1 MADTT
6 RACLIIADI
15 SGYTE
20 YLAGVELEHAHDIL
34 ADLMTTVVK
43 ALKPGFKLSK
53 LEGDAAF
60 VYSPTETIDG
70 SILMDTIESCYF
82 AFRQRLL
89 SIRQASTCECDACA
103 LIPNLNLKVVAH
115 HGSVVMQKVAG
126 RSELVG
132 SDVIVVH
139 RLLKNTIP
147 EPAYAFITDACMN
160 LTGLDPPALNMRR
173 HAETYEHVGE
183 VAGWIEDLEQAWLA
197 YRERKQVYVDDKH
210 AAFSYTTFLPAPP
223 ALVWE
228 YISSPLLRAQWGLGL
243 DRIDQLDPTG
253 RRRQGTI
260 NHCMH
265 GADMILQEFIDW
277 RPPRYYT
284 SKATLPSGFS
294 VISTHEIEPAEGGAL
309 MHDRFQK
316 PKGKHPPEAMQQ
328 IKDMFDTGIPLE
340 RTRLAA
346 LLREALDSAGT
357 EPEPELPAVDEGR
370 RLASAV
376 ERKAN

>member
-43 ALKPGFKLSK
+43 ALRPAFKLSK

-60 VYSPTETIDG
+60 VYSPTETVDG
-70 SILMDTIESCYF
+70 SILMDTIEGCYF
-82 AFRQRLL
+82 GFRQRLH
-89 SIRQASTCECDACA
+89 SIQQASTCECSACA
-103 LIPNLNLKVVAH
+103 LIPNLNLKLVAH
-115 HGSVVMQKVAG
+115 HGSVVIQKVAG

-139 RLLKNTIP
+139 RLLKNSIS
-147 EPAYAFITDACMN
+147 EPAYAFISDACMDV
-160 LTGLDPPALNMRR
+160 TGLDPPALNMRR
-173 HAETYEHVGE
+173 HTETYEHVGE
-183 VAGWIEDLEQAWLA
+183 IGGWVVDLEQAWHA
-197 YRERKQVYVDDKH
+197 YRARRQVYVNEKQS
-210 AAFSYTTFLPAPP
+210 AFSYSVFLPAPP
-223 ALVWE
+223 QMVWE
-228 YISSPLLRAQWGLGL
+228 YISSPLLRAEWGMGL
-243 DRIDQLDPTG
+243 DRVDQRDPTG
-253 RRRQGTI
+253 RRRPGTL

-265 GADMILQEFIDW
+265 GKDVILQEFIDW

-284 SKATLPSGFS
+284 SKATLPGGFV
-294 VISTHEIEPAEGGAL
+294 VISTHEIEPVEGGAI
-309 MHDRFQK
+309 MHDRFKKAPASQ
-316 PKGKHPPEAMQQ
+316 PPEAMQQ
-328 IKDMFDTGIPLE
+328 LKEMFDQGIPIE
-340 RTRLAA
+340 RERLAA
-346 LLREALDSAGT
+346 LLRQALDSAEA

-376 ERKAN
+376 D

>member
-6 RACLIIADI
+6 QATLIIADI

-43 ALKPGFKLSK
+43 ALKPAFKLSK

-60 VYSPTETIDG
+60 VYSPTEAVDG
-70 SILMDTIESCYF
+70 SILMDTIEGCYF

-89 SIRQASTCECDACA
+89 SIQQASTCECNACA
-103 LIPNLNLKVVAH
+103 LIPNLNLKIVAH

-139 RLLKNTIP
+139 RLLKNTIS
-147 EPAYAFITDACMN
+147 EPAYAFISDACMD

-173 HAETYEHVGE
+173 HTETYEHVGE
-183 VAGWIEDLEQAWLA
+183 VGGWVEDLEQAWLG
-197 YRERKQVYVDDKH
+197 YRERNQVYVDEKQ
-210 AAFSYTTFLPAPP
+210 AAFSYATFLPAPP
-223 ALVWE
+223 ELVWE
-228 YISSPLLRAQWGLGL
+228 YISSPHLRAQWGMGL
-243 DRIDQLDPTG
+243 DRVDQLDPTG
-253 RRRQGTI
+253 RRRQGTL

-265 GADMILQEFIDW
+265 GADVILQEFIDW

-284 SKATLPSGFS
+284 SKATLPGGFS
-294 VISTHEIEPAEGGAL
+294 VISTHEVEPVERGAV

-316 PKGKHPPEAMQQ
+316 PKGKQAREAMQQ
-328 IKDMFDTGIPLE
+328 LKEMFDKGIPLE
-340 RTRLAA
+340 RDRLAA
-346 LLREALDSAGT
+346 LLSEAQDSAET

-376 ERKAN
+376 K

>member
-6 RACLIIADI
+6 RACLVIADI

-43 ALKPGFKLSK
+43 ALRPGFKLSK

-60 VYSPTETIDG
+60 VYALTEQVDG
-70 SILMDTIESCYF
+70 SILMDSIEGCYF

-89 SIRQASTCECDACA
+89 SIQQASTCECNACA
-103 LIPNLNLKVVAH
+103 LIPNLNLKLVAH
-115 HGSVVMQKVAG
+115 HGSIVMQKVAG

-139 RLLKNTIP
+139 RLLKNTIS
-147 EPAYAFITDACMN
+147 EPAYAFISDACMD

-173 HAETYEHVGE
+173 HTETYEHVGE
-183 VAGWIEDLEQAWLA
+183 VGGWVADLEQAWRA
-197 YRERKQVYVDDKH
+197 YRERKQIYVNEKQ
-210 AAFSYTTFLPAPP
+210 AAFSYSAFLPAPP
-223 ALVWE
+223 QLVWE
-228 YISSPLLRAQWGLGL
+228 YISSPLLRAQWGMGL

-253 RRRQGTI
+253 RRRQGTL

-265 GADMILQEFIDW
+265 GKDVILQEFIDW

-284 SKATLPSGFS
+284 SKATLPGGFV
-294 VISTHEIEPAEGGAL
+294 VISTHEVEPVEGGTVI
-309 MHDRFQK
+309 HDRFQK
-316 PKGKHPPEAMQQ
+316 PKAKQPPEAMQQ
-328 IKDMFDTGIPLE
+328 IKAMFDEGIPLE
-340 RTRLAA
+340 RDRLAG
-346 LLREALDSAGT
+346 LLRQALDSSGA

-370 RLASAV
+370 RLASPV
-376 ERKAN
+376 D